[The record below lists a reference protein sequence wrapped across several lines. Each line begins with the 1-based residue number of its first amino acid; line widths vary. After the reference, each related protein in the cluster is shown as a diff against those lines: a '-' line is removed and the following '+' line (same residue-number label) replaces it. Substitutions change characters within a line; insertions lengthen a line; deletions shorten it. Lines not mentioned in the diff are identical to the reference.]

1 MWDLVDEN
9 GKYYTN
15 IEEISKD
22 FLLVSMKPAEQ
33 MAVRYLMQGNIMY
46 LDGIAELYSTSVC
59 IPMLNEYYF
68 GEAVEWRLA
77 KIKGDNLKDATRL
90 SAINAIPQLKEDAYN
105 MTPLDMRKLRF
116 VYSPLKFSTLRRTSP
131 ILLSFSG

>member
-22 FLLVSMKPAEQ
+22 FLLVLMKPEEQ

-46 LDGIAELYSTSVC
+46 LDGIA
-59 IPMLNEYYF
+59 
-68 GEAVEWRLA
+68 
-77 KIKGDNLKDATRL
+77 
-90 SAINAIPQLKEDAYN
+90 
-105 MTPLDMRKLRF
+105 
-116 VYSPLKFSTLRRTSP
+116 
-131 ILLSFSG
+131 